1 MHLCRKVVKIQM
13 EVNVKN
19 INNLVS
25 KVYKGSIAEEI
36 GIEVGDV
43 LLSVNGERVED
54 IIQYKFLISDEYI
67 ELEIQKIN
75 GRVYLYEIE
84 KDYDEELGIEF
95 TNPIIDK
102 AKSCR
107 NKCVFC
113 FIDQLPEGMRETL
126 YFKDDDSR
134 LSFLQ
139 GNFVTLTNMS

>member
-67 ELEIQKIN
+67 ELEIQKI
-75 GRVYLYEIE
+75 
-84 KDYDEELGIEF
+84 K
-95 TNPIIDK
+95 
-102 AKSCR
+102 
-107 NKCVFC
+107 
-113 FIDQLPEGMRETL
+113 
-126 YFKDDDSR
+126 
-134 LSFLQ
+134 
-139 GNFVTLTNMS
+139 VTLKIIW

>member
-67 ELEIQKIN
+67 E
-75 GRVYLYEIE
+75 
-84 KDYDEELGIEF
+84 
-95 TNPIIDK
+95 
-102 AKSCR
+102 
-107 NKCVFC
+107 
-113 FIDQLPEGMRETL
+113 
-126 YFKDDDSR
+126 
-134 LSFLQ
+134 
-139 GNFVTLTNMS
+139 

>member
-1 MHLCRKVVKIQM
+1 M

-36 GIEVGDV
+36 GIEVGDI
-43 LLSVNGERVED
+43 LISINGEKVQD

-75 GRVYLYEIE
+75 GRIYLYEIE
-84 KDYDEELGIEF
+84 KDYDEDLGIEF

-126 YFKDDDSR
+126 YFKII
-134 LSFLQ
+134 FL
-139 GNFVTLTNMS
+139 TR

>member
-54 IIQYKFLISDEYI
+54 ISQY
-67 ELEIQKIN
+67 
-75 GRVYLYEIE
+75 
-84 KDYDEELGIEF
+84 
-95 TNPIIDK
+95 
-102 AKSCR
+102 
-107 NKCVFC
+107 
-113 FIDQLPEGMRETL
+113 
-126 YFKDDDSR
+126 
-134 LSFLQ
+134 
-139 GNFVTLTNMS
+139 

>member
-102 AKSCR
+102 DRKS
-107 NKCVFC
+107 V
-113 FIDQLPEGMRETL
+113 
-126 YFKDDDSR
+126 
-134 LSFLQ
+134 
-139 GNFVTLTNMS
+139 V

>member
-67 ELEIQKIN
+67 
-75 GRVYLYEIE
+75 
-84 KDYDEELGIEF
+84 
-95 TNPIIDK
+95 
-102 AKSCR
+102 
-107 NKCVFC
+107 
-113 FIDQLPEGMRETL
+113 
-126 YFKDDDSR
+126 
-134 LSFLQ
+134 
-139 GNFVTLTNMS
+139 

>member
-84 KDYDEELGIEF
+84 KD
-95 TNPIIDK
+95 
-102 AKSCR
+102 
-107 NKCVFC
+107 
-113 FIDQLPEGMRETL
+113 
-126 YFKDDDSR
+126 
-134 LSFLQ
+134 
-139 GNFVTLTNMS
+139 

>member
-1 MHLCRKVVKIQM
+1 M

-107 NKCVFC
+107 NINV
-113 FIDQLPEGMRETL
+113 
-126 YFKDDDSR
+126 YFA
-134 LSFLQ
+134 L
-139 GNFVTLTNMS
+139 

>member
-67 ELEIQKIN
+67 ELEIKKIN
-75 GRVYLYEIE
+75 KMI
-84 KDYDEELGIEF
+84 
-95 TNPIIDK
+95 
-102 AKSCR
+102 
-107 NKCVFC
+107 
-113 FIDQLPEGMRETL
+113 
-126 YFKDDDSR
+126 
-134 LSFLQ
+134 
-139 GNFVTLTNMS
+139 

>member
-43 LLSVNGERVED
+43 LLSVNAERVED

-113 FIDQLPEGMRETL
+113 FINNRISKFYT
-126 YFKDDDSR
+126 
-134 LSFLQ
+134 
-139 GNFVTLTNMS
+139 

>member
-84 KDYDEELGIEF
+84 KDYDEE
-95 TNPIIDK
+95 
-102 AKSCR
+102 
-107 NKCVFC
+107 
-113 FIDQLPEGMRETL
+113 
-126 YFKDDDSR
+126 
-134 LSFLQ
+134 
-139 GNFVTLTNMS
+139 

>member
-107 NKCVFC
+107 N
-113 FIDQLPEGMRETL
+113 
-126 YFKDDDSR
+126 
-134 LSFLQ
+134 
-139 GNFVTLTNMS
+139 